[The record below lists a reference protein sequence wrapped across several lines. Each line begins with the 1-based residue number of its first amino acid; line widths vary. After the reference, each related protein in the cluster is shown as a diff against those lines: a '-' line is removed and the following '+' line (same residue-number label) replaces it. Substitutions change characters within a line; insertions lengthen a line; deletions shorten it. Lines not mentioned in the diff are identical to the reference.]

1 MHPNFSL
8 KACLLASAAAAL
20 FAACAPATE
29 EASAPEVSVETPTE
43 PAEAAAPA
51 LYVDVL
57 DCGTISISDLDAFSS
72 AGDYAGT
79 ADTFTDTCYLI
90 NHPEGRLLWD
100 LGVPGLLKEAGPVVQ
115 DIFTVSLNATITEQL
130 EGLSLTPADIDYISI
145 SHSHFDHIGQVDQVQ
160 GATWL
165 VHQAELDV
173 MIPPD
178 GSAPQTSADQIALFN
193 AFKGLTREAFTG
205 EKDVFGDGSVVIFE
219 TPGHTPGHTSLQ
231 LTLPETGPVLLSGDL
246 YHRAESRA
254 LSRVPRFNANEE
266 TTLASMAAFEARAAE
281 LGARVII
288 QHEPADIDPLGGV
301 IR

>member
-1 MHPNFSL
+1 MRLSPAL
-8 KACLLASAAAAL
+8 IAVSAAAL
-20 FAACAPATE
+20 LAACSQAEMPNAPHTPE
-29 EASAPEVSVETPTE
+29 DTTEASAV
-43 PAEAAAPA
+43 PAEETAPA

-57 DCGTISISDLDAFSS
+57 DCGTLQVSDMDVFSS
-72 AGDYAGT
+72 AGDYAGQT
-79 ADTFTDTCYLI
+79 DTLTDTCYLV
-90 NHPEGRLLWD
+90 NHPGGRLLWD
-100 LGVPGLLKEAGPVVQ
+100 LGVPSILRQAGPITQ
-115 DIFTVSLNATITEQL
+115 DVFTVTLNATLTEQL
-130 EGLSLTPADIDYISI
+130 EALGLTPADIDYMAI

-165 VHQAELDV
+165 VHQAELDT

-178 GSAPQTSADQIALFN
+178 GSSPQTSADQIALFN
-193 AFKGLTREAFTG
+193 AFKGLSREAFTG

-231 LTLPETGPVLLSGDL
+231 LMMPESGPVLLSGDL

-254 LSRVPRFNANEE
+254 LSRVPRFNADEQN
-266 TTLASMAAFEARAAE
+266 TLASMEIFEARAE
-281 LGARVII
+281 QLGAKVII